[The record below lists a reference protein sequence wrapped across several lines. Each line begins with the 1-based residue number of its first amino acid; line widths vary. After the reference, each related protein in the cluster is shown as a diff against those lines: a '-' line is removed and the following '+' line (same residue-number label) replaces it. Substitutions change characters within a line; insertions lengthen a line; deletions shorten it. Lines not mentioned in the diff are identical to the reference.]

1 MTTKD
6 TDVPAIAGNN
16 GEPEL
21 PRSNE
26 FPIVGVGASAGGLE
40 ALTELLTH
48 LPVKTGMAFVLVQH
62 LDPTHPSQLTDLLSR
77 VTKMPVSEASDGMAV
92 EPDHVYVIP
101 PNANLATLDGVLSVT
116 PRVRDHHS
124 PIDFF
129 LQSLSRS
136 RRNTAIGVV
145 LSGAG
150 TDGTL
155 GLRAIKA
162 EGGITFAQDKQSAVY
177 GSMPHSAIASGNV
190 DFVLPPDG
198 IAQEL
203 ARIARDPYV
212 REPKESETEDRP
224 QKQPWESRTAP
235 ELGDALCGIANCH
248 RSRFQ
253 PLQAHNHLA
262 PDSAAHACSPDGQVD
277 GLPQLSQEESR

>member
-1 MTTKD
+1 
-6 TDVPAIAGNN
+6 
-16 GEPEL
+16 
-21 PRSNE
+21 
-26 FPIVGVGASAGGLE
+26 
-40 ALTELLTH
+40 
-48 LPVKTGMAFVLVQH
+48 
-62 LDPTHPSQLTDLLSR
+62 
-77 VTKMPVSEASDGMAV
+77 MAV

-116 PRVRDHHS
+116 PRVRDHHT

-177 GSMPHSAIASGNV
+177 GSMPHSAVASGNV
-190 DFVLPPDG
+190 DFVLPPEG

-203 ARIARDPYV
+203 ARIARDPYL
-212 REPKESETEDRP
+212 REPKELETEETSTEEALEAEEVRGP
-224 QKQPWESRTAP
+224 R
-235 ELGDALCGIANCH
+235 DALCGVANCH

-253 PLQAHNHLA
+253 PLQAHDDLA

-277 GLPQLSQEESR
+277 GLP